1 MSNRKG
7 GAFERELLKY
17 LREGWELDTERLRL
31 AGKEDEGDLLVR
43 ISDVERPWQTTR
55 LVIEAKNVSR
65 MDLAGWIREAELEA
79 NQYAAH
85 RGITVPDWV
94 VVHKAKGKG
103 TGRAYVTT
111 TLDQYLEQRT
121 R

>member
-1 MSNRKG
+1 MSNQKG

-17 LREGWELDTERLRL
+17 LREVQGLDTERLRL

-43 ISDVERPWQTTR
+43 FPQHR

-85 RGITVPDWV
+85 RGITVPDFV
-94 VVHKAKGKG
+94 VVHKAKGKA

-111 TLDQYLEQRT
+111 TLDQYIEQRI